1 MKTMMFIR
9 PPFNGM
15 DKYIPPHLGIA
26 TLYSYLN
33 SKFAWIKFSLVDALA
48 DGLNVEEVVNI
59 IEKTRPDILAFT
71 VKTMQ
76 NVQTKNIILRIRQI
90 YNPLIICGGNHVS
103 VSPLEFIKIGA
114 DYALLGEG
122 EQAIEKIINF
132 EYCHSGENLNEC
144 SNICTKNTPAY
155 FALKPCAE
163 IAGNGIVT
171 PDWSLFNLHKY
182 NENIHMNKDS
192 YALPIM
198 ASRGCPF
205 KCDFC
210 STHLTWTTQVR
221 YRKAI
226 DVVNE
231 IKQCQE
237 KWGIS
242 DFHFYDDN
250 LLINFAWVSE
260 FVNLIGS
267 MNLKIN
273 WICLSRP
280 DIILKHKELLLLMK
294 AAGCKGFEL
303 GFETDDDGL
312 YVTMNKKNV
321 KSTFRKAYEVLCD
334 TGFEMIEFLVMSF
347 YIGETLQSLYK
358 TNLALRQ
365 YKKQRAFFVSSRY
378 FATPF
383 KGTEYLKR
391 AKVEGID
398 LYPGDEY
405 RYAIFLNYMPKSF
418 LTSSLTNFS
427 VNSVGLK
434 FQYNLLGIDNIIYKN
449 EFEKLMVII
458 PLEDFAQLV
467 NELSKKNRTIQDL
480 CNSIH
485 LLGKAAGIN
494 SMLPI
499 YEYVGRIIEFC
510 IATDVMKYNL

>member
-1 MKTMMFIR
+1 
-9 PPFNGM
+9 
-15 DKYIPPHLGIA
+15 
-26 TLYSYLN
+26 
-33 SKFAWIKFSLVDALA
+33 
-48 DGLNVEEVVNI
+48 
-59 IEKTRPDILAFT
+59 
-71 VKTMQ
+71 
-76 NVQTKNIILRIRQI
+76 
-90 YNPLIICGGNHVS
+90 
-103 VSPLEFIKIGA
+103 
-114 DYALLGEG
+114 
-122 EQAIEKIINF
+122 
-132 EYCHSGENLNEC
+132 
-144 SNICTKNTPAY
+144 
-155 FALKPCAE
+155 
-163 IAGNGIVT
+163 
-171 PDWSLFNLHKY
+171 
-182 NENIHMNKDS
+182 
-192 YALPIM
+192 
-198 ASRGCPF
+198 
-205 KCDFC
+205 
-210 STHLTWTTQVR
+210 
-221 YRKAI
+221 
-226 DVVNE
+226 
-231 IKQCQE
+231 
-237 KWGIS
+237 
-242 DFHFYDDN
+242 
-250 LLINFAWVSE
+250 
-260 FVNLIGS
+260 
-267 MNLKIN
+267 
-273 WICLSRP
+273 
-280 DIILKHKELLLLMK
+280 
-294 AAGCKGFEL
+294 
-303 GFETDDDGL
+303 
-312 YVTMNKKNV
+312 
-321 KSTFRKAYEVLCD
+321 
-334 TGFEMIEFLVMSF
+334 MIEFLVMSF

-494 SMLPI
+494 SMLAI

>member
-1 MKTMMFIR
+1 
-9 PPFNGM
+9 
-15 DKYIPPHLGIA
+15 
-26 TLYSYLN
+26 
-33 SKFAWIKFSLVDALA
+33 
-48 DGLNVEEVVNI
+48 
-59 IEKTRPDILAFT
+59 
-71 VKTMQ
+71 MQ
-76 NVQTKNIILRIRQI
+76 NKKSKKLSIVVAITML
-90 YNPLIICGGNHVS
+90 S
-103 VSPLEFIKIGA
+103 V
-114 DYALLGEG
+114 ALVGTTAFASSRLYDSVEG
-122 EQAIEKIINF
+122 
-132 EYCHSGENLNEC
+132 
-144 SNICTKNTPAY
+144 
-155 FALKPCAE
+155 
-163 IAGNGIVT
+163 
-171 PDWSLFNLHKY
+171 
-182 NENIHMNKDS
+182 
-192 YALPIM
+192 
-198 ASRGCPF
+198 
-205 KCDFC
+205 
-210 STHLTWTTQVR
+210 
-221 YRKAI
+221 
-226 DVVNE
+226 
-231 IKQCQE
+231 
-237 KWGIS
+237 
-242 DFHFYDDN
+242 
-250 LLINFAWVSE
+250 
-260 FVNLIGS
+260 
-267 MNLKIN
+267 
-273 WICLSRP
+273 
-280 DIILKHKELLLLMK
+280 
-294 AAGCKGFEL
+294 
-303 GFETDDDGL
+303 
-312 YVTMNKKNV
+312 
-321 KSTFRKAYEVLCD
+321 
-334 TGFEMIEFLVMSF
+334 
-347 YIGETLQSLYK
+347 IGETLQSLYK